1 MATVAHLNAG
11 TGQAKITAVVIDDSA
26 VVRKHL
32 ADLLTAGGIEV
43 IASAS
48 DPLFAWPKMAAQWP
62 DVVVLDVEM
71 PRMDGISFLR
81 KIMAE
86 RPTPVVMCST
96 LTEKGAATTLQ
107 ALAEGAVS
115 FVTKPRIGLRDFL
128 GDKSNGLVAAVRAAA
143 ASNPR
148 ALRPRL
154 PATPLASQLAPAG
167 GAPGARPHTPGA
179 PGTMAHGASS
189 VNAASASGAMTLTTD
204 RVIAIGSSTG
214 GVQSIEAVLVD
225 LPRSTPGIVIVQ
237 HMPERFTTAFAERL
251 NAVCTMEVKEAA
263 DGDRVIDGRVLI
275 APGGRHMQL
284 HRSGAQYVV
293 SVRDGPLVNRHK
305 PSVDV
310 LFKSVAAC
318 AGANALG
325 VILTGMGEDGARGLL
340 EMRDAGALT
349 AAQDEASC
357 VVFGM
362 SREAIR
368 LGAASQVLPLSSM
381 AGWLQQRA
389 AQAAAPAGAASP
401 ATSGLTGRFS
411 RHS

>member
-1 MATVAHLNAG
+1 MPPTPPAPIPGRPA
-11 TGQAKITAVVIDDSA
+11 ITAIVVDDSA

-43 IASAS
+43 IATAS
-48 DPLFAWPKMAAQWP
+48 DPLFAWPKMAARWP

-96 LTEKGAATTLQ
+96 LTQKGAATTLQ
-107 ALAEGAVS
+107 ALAEGAVA
-115 FVTKPRIGLRDFL
+115 FVTKPTLGLRDFL
-128 GDKSNGLVAAVRAAA
+128 ADPSNGLVAAVRAAA

-148 ALRPRL
+148 AMRPRGATMPA
-154 PATPLASQLAPAG
+154 PATTANIAKAATAPA
-167 GAPGARPHTPGA
+167 AA
-179 PGTMAHGASS
+179 MA
-189 VNAASASGAMTLTTD
+189 LTTN
-204 RVIAIGSSTG
+204 RLIAIGSSTG
-214 GVQSIEAVLVD
+214 GVQAIEAVLTA
-225 LPRSTPGIVIVQ
+225 LPRTTPGILIVQ
-237 HMPERFTTAFAERL
+237 HMPERFTAALAERL
-251 NAVCTMEVKEAA
+251 NGLCAMAVKEAA
-263 DGDRVIDGRVLI
+263 DGDRVLDGRVLI

-284 HRSGAQYVV
+284 QRSGAQYVV
-293 SVRDGPLVNRHK
+293 SVRDGPLINRHK

-325 VILTGMGEDGARGLL
+325 VILTGMGDDGARGLR
-340 EMRDAGALT
+340 EMRDAGART

-362 SREAIR
+362 SREAIH
-368 LGAASQVLPLSSM
+368 LGAADDVLPLGSV
-381 AGWLQQRA
+381 AGWLQQHSACRV
-389 AQAAAPAGAASP
+389 ASP
-401 ATSGLTGRFS
+401 SAT
-411 RHS
+411 H